1 MRPLAKSAAVLAAA
15 SILAAGA
22 VRAQGFSVNEHDAC
36 TMARGGAGVARPCGG
51 GVAAW
56 YNPAGLVGEPGI
68 QATAGLTFIKPVG
81 GFTDDVS
88 GQTTDLE
95 DILALVPN
103 VYARWGVQ
111 PNLALGLS
119 VTVPYG
125 LEIKWPLAFNGRFSA
140 YKTALHSI
148 YIQPTVAY
156 DLMGILSVGGGLDVV
171 ISTVDLTQ
179 RADAAE
185 LPVPG
190 TGGAT
195 LSNLGI
201 PIYTDF
207 ANADLSASG
216 TGVGFNFG
224 AQVKFWER
232 LALGVRYLH
241 RVKITYDGDAVF
253 TQIPTGI
260 VLPASNP
267 LGGFGSAPIPLDPV
281 LATQFESGGAL
292 ASGPASTEITMPG
305 QWQIGLV
312 WNIVDPLLLFAD
324 YHRQNW
330 NVFDVLTLDF
340 ESATTPDIVLIE
352 GYENTHGVRLGGEY
366 AVSEGTRLRAGFL
379 WHSAAAPAATVTP
392 LLPEGERQEYTAGVG
407 FRLFERARADVAYQY
422 LLQQKRRGRVI
433 EASPG
438 ENGALLNSGLYEFTG
453 HLFGV
458 NLTYSF

>member
-1 MRPLAKSAAVLAAA
+1 MHPIPKSVAMLAAMSVLAAKPA
-15 SILAAGA
+15 
-22 VRAQGFSVNEHDAC
+22 RAQGFSVNEHDAC

-51 GVAAW
+51 GAAAW
-56 YNPAGLVGEPGI
+56 YNPAGLVGEPGV
-68 QATAGLTFIKPVG
+68 QATAGLTFIKPAG

-103 VYARWGVQ
+103 AYVRWGVQ

-125 LEIKWPLAFNGRFSA
+125 LEIKWPLTFNGRFSA

-171 ISTVDLTQ
+171 ISTVDLSQ
-179 RADAAE
+179 RADAGE
-185 LPVPG
+185 LLG
-190 TGGAT
+190 EF
-195 LSNLGI
+195 GI

-207 ANADLSASG
+207 ANAELSASG
-216 TGVGFNFG
+216 TGVGFNLG

-260 VLPASNP
+260 VLPANNP
-267 LGGFGSAPIPLDPV
+267 LGLALGLGSGPLPLDAV
-281 LATQFESGGAL
+281 LANQFEPGGAL
-292 ASGPASTEITMPG
+292 ASGPAMTEITMPG

-340 ESATTPDIVLIE
+340 ESATTPDIVLVE

-366 AVSEGTRLRAGFL
+366 AVSETTRLRAGFL
-379 WHSAAAPAATVTP
+379 WHSTAAPAATVTP

-407 FRLFERARADVAYQY
+407 FRLFQRARADVAYQY
-422 LLQQKRRGRVI
+422 LLQQRRRGRLI
-433 EASPG
+433 EPPTGVS
-438 ENGALLNSGLYEFTG
+438 GALLNSGLYEFKG

-458 NLTYSF
+458 NLTYAF